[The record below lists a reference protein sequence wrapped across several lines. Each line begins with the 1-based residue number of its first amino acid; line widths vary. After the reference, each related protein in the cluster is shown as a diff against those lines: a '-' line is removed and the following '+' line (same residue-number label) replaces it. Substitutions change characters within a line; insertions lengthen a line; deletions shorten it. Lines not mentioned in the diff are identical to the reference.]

1 MGQTFTKLDWAIVGG
16 YLVVVGALGSMFYR
30 RRSSAPDYF
39 LSGRKMKALPVA
51 ISLVAADLSA
61 ISYMGLPA
69 WAFARNI
76 ELFLS
81 TFSCIFV
88 APVVMYLF
96 MPFYSRF
103 KLFTGYQYLERRFDL
118 KTRSLAASLFLLTR
132 GSHVAIVI
140 YAPSLALAVISG
152 FPLYGCVLIMG
163 ILTTAYTTLG
173 GMKAVIWTDVLQFSI
188 LVLGMGTILYLSVSR
203 IPAGLS
209 TIINVARE
217 SGKLH
222 LFNFSMDPSQLTS
235 VWAML
240 IGGSFMVLSTWG
252 TDQAYL
258 QRYFTTKSLK
268 DSRRSVLLDAL
279 IAIPVG
285 LVLYLIGTVLY
296 VYYHFS
302 PDHLRGLPTAD
313 AILPFF
319 VVHEMGGAF
328 SGLVIASIIA
338 ASMAVL
344 SAGINSLTT
353 VTCVDFYQRLF
364 HRDAND
370 ARLVLVGR
378 LGTIGWGL
386 TATVGALFVG
396 RLGSVVNAF
405 NLINSLLGGPILGI
419 FLLGMLTRRAKGT
432 GAVVG
437 AAVGLLSVMLL
448 QFKSPL
454 SFYYFALIGSV
465 VSFGIGYLVSMI
477 GPAPDQEKLRGLVQG
492 LDFREVNED
501 VR

>member
-1 MGQTFTKLDWAIVGG
+1 
-16 YLVVVGALGSMFYR
+16 
-30 RRSSAPDYF
+30 
-39 LSGRKMKALPVA
+39 
-51 ISLVAADLSA
+51 
-61 ISYMGLPA
+61 
-69 WAFARNI
+69 
-76 ELFLS
+76 
-81 TFSCIFV
+81 
-88 APVVMYLF
+88 
-96 MPFYSRF
+96 
-103 KLFTGYQYLERRFDL
+103 
-118 KTRSLAASLFLLTR
+118 
-132 GSHVAIVI
+132 
-140 YAPSLALAVISG
+140 
-152 FPLYGCVLIMG
+152 
-163 ILTTAYTTLG
+163 
-173 GMKAVIWTDVLQFSI
+173 
-188 LVLGMGTILYLSVSR
+188 
-203 IPAGLS
+203 
-209 TIINVARE
+209 
-217 SGKLH
+217 
-222 LFNFSMDPSQLTS
+222 
-235 VWAML
+235 
-240 IGGSFMVLSTWG
+240 
-252 TDQAYL
+252 
-258 QRYFTTKSLK
+258 
-268 DSRRSVLLDAL
+268 
-279 IAIPVG
+279 
-285 LVLYLIGTVLY
+285 
-296 VYYHFS
+296 
-302 PDHLRGLPTAD
+302 
-313 AILPFF
+313 
-319 VVHEMGGAF
+319 
-328 SGLVIASIIA
+328 
-338 ASMAVL
+338 VL